1 MKEMLFILSCVVIT
15 VLFFIA
21 LIFFTDRITGWYYD
35 NQDKKRRRE
44 HPELYKLFDAV
55 NKKGGECCRWYNEQI
70 APKKREID
78 NILKDWDYYTDE
90 RKTQKEVELK
100 KLREGIQIAET
111 IDKTLE
117 SELVELR
124 EQTKD
129 YVKKHNVEWAKKMG
143 WT

>member
-1 MKEMLFILSCVVIT
+1 MKEMIFILSGMFIVV
-15 VLFFIA
+15 
-21 LIFFTDRITGWYYD
+21 LIFAAIIFITDKTVGWYYD

-44 HPELYKLFDAV
+44 HPELFRLFDMVDEKA
-55 NKKGGECCRWYNEQI
+55 GECCHWYNEQI
-70 APKKREID
+70 APMKREID
-78 NILKDWDYYTDE
+78 NILKDWDYYTDA
-90 RKTQKEVELK
+90 RKEQKEAELK
-100 KLREGIQIAET
+100 RLREDLQVAQT
-111 IDKTLE
+111 MDNALE

>member
-1 MKEMLFILSCVVIT
+1 MLFILGCVFVT
-15 VLFFIA
+15 VLFFAAI
-21 LIFFTDRITGWYYD
+21 IFFTDRITGWYYD
-35 NQDKKRRRE
+35 NRNKKREKE

-55 NKKGGECCRWYNEQI
+55 NEKCRDCCRWYNEQI

-78 NILKDWDYYTDE
+78 NILKDWNYYTNE
-90 RKTQKEVELK
+90 RRAQKEAELK
-100 KLREGIQIAET
+100 KLRADLQIAET

-129 YVKKHNVEWAKKMG
+129 YVKEHNVEWAKKMG

>member
-1 MKEMLFILSCVVIT
+1 MGFIFSSVIIVVLI
-15 VLFFIA
+15 FAAI
-21 LIFFTDRITGWYYD
+21 IFFTDKITGWCYD
-35 NQDKKRRRE
+35 NQDKKRQRE
-44 HPELYKLFDAV
+44 HPELYRLFDAV
-55 NKKGGECCRWYNEQI
+55 NEKGGECCHWYNEQI

-78 NILKDWDYYTDE
+78 NILKDWNYYTDE
-90 RKTQKEVELK
+90 RKIQKEAELK
-100 KLREGIQIAET
+100 KLREELQVAEAM
-111 IDKTLE
+111 DNVLE

>member
-1 MKEMLFILSCVVIT
+1 MVFILSGMLIVV
-15 VLFFIA
+15 
-21 LIFFTDRITGWYYD
+21 LIFAAIIFITDKTVGWYYD

-44 HPELYKLFDAV
+44 HPELFRLFDMV
-55 NKKGGECCRWYNEQI
+55 NEKAGECCHWYNEHI
-70 APKKREID
+70 SPKKREID

-90 RKTQKEVELK
+90 RRTQKEAELK
-100 KLREGIQIAET
+100 RLREDIQTAET
-111 IDKTLE
+111 IDKVLH

>member
-1 MKEMLFILSCVVIT
+1 MGFILSGMIIVV
-15 VLFFIA
+15 
-21 LIFFTDRITGWYYD
+21 LIFAAIIFITDKTIGWYYD

-44 HPELYKLFDAV
+44 HPELFRLFDMVDEKA
-55 NKKGGECCRWYNEQI
+55 GECCHWYNEQI
-70 APKKREID
+70 APMKREID
-78 NILKDWDYYTDE
+78 NILKDWDYYTDA
-90 RKTQKEVELK
+90 RKEQKEAELK
-100 KLREGIQIAET
+100 RLREDLQVAQT
-111 IDKTLE
+111 MDNVLE

>member
-1 MKEMLFILSCVVIT
+1 MVFILSGMLIVV
-15 VLFFIA
+15 
-21 LIFFTDRITGWYYD
+21 LIFAAIIFITDKTVGWYYD

-44 HPELYKLFDAV
+44 HPELFRLFDMV
-55 NKKGGECCRWYNEQI
+55 NEKAGECCHWYNEQI
-70 APKKREID
+70 SPKKREID

-90 RKTQKEVELK
+90 RRAQKETELK
-100 KLREGIQIAET
+100 RLREDLQVAQT
-111 IDKTLE
+111 MDNVLE

-129 YVKKHNVEWAKKMG
+129 YVKKHNVEWAKQMG

>member
-1 MKEMLFILSCVVIT
+1 MGFILSGMIIVV
-15 VLFFIA
+15 
-21 LIFFTDRITGWYYD
+21 LIFAAIIFITDKTVGWYYD

-44 HPELYKLFDAV
+44 HPELFRLFDMVDEKA
-55 NKKGGECCRWYNEQI
+55 GECCHWYNEQI
-70 APKKREID
+70 APMKREID
-78 NILKDWDYYTDE
+78 NILKDWDYYTDA
-90 RKTQKEVELK
+90 RRAQKEAELK
-100 KLREGIQIAET
+100 RLREDLQVAQTMDNI
-111 IDKTLE
+111 LE

>member
-1 MKEMLFILSCVVIT
+1 MKEMGFILSGMIIVV
-15 VLFFIA
+15 
-21 LIFFTDRITGWYYD
+21 LIFATIIIIINKIVGWYYD
-35 NQDKKRRRE
+35 NQDKKRQRE
-44 HPELYKLFDAV
+44 HPELYQLFDLV
-55 NKKGGECCRWYNEQI
+55 NEKGGECCRWYNEQI
-70 APKKREID
+70 SPKKREID

-90 RKTQKEVELK
+90 RRIQKETELK
-100 KLREGIQIAET
+100 RLREDIQTAET
-111 IDKTLE
+111 IDKVLH

>member
-1 MKEMLFILSCVVIT
+1 MVFILSGMLIVV
-15 VLFFIA
+15 
-21 LIFFTDRITGWYYD
+21 LIFAAIIFITDKTIGWYYD

-44 HPELYKLFDAV
+44 HPELFQLFDMV
-55 NKKGGECCRWYNEQI
+55 NEKAGECCHWYNEQI
-70 APKKREID
+70 SPKKREID

-90 RKTQKEVELK
+90 RRAQKETELK
-100 KLREGIQIAET
+100 RLREDLQVAQT
-111 IDKTLE
+111 MDNVLE

>member
-1 MKEMLFILSCVVIT
+1 MVFILSGMFIVV
-15 VLFFIA
+15 
-21 LIFFTDRITGWYYD
+21 LIFAAIIFITDKTIGWYYD

-44 HPELYKLFDAV
+44 HPELFRLFDMV
-55 NKKGGECCRWYNEQI
+55 NEKAGECCHWYNEQI
-70 APKKREID
+70 SPKKREID
-78 NILKDWDYYTDE
+78 NILKDWDYYTDA
-90 RKTQKEVELK
+90 RKEQKEAELK
-100 KLREGIQIAET
+100 RLREDLQVAQT
-111 IDKTLE
+111 MDNVLE

>member
-1 MKEMLFILSCVVIT
+1 MKEMGFIFSSIIIV
-15 VLFFIA
+15 A
-21 LIFFTDRITGWYYD
+21 LIFATIIIMTDKIVGWYYD
-35 NQDKKRRRE
+35 NRDKKRQKE
-44 HPELYKLFDAV
+44 HPELYRLFDMV
-55 NKKGGECCRWYNEQI
+55 NEKGGECCRWYNEQI
-70 APKKREID
+70 SPKKREID

-90 RKTQKEVELK
+90 RKIQKETELK
-100 KLREGIQIAET
+100 KLREGIQTAET
-111 IDKTLE
+111 IDKVLH

>member
-1 MKEMLFILSCVVIT
+1 MIFILSGMIIVV
-15 VLFFIA
+15 
-21 LIFFTDRITGWYYD
+21 LIFAAIIFIIDKTVGWYYD

-44 HPELYKLFDAV
+44 HPELFRLFDMV
-55 NKKGGECCRWYNEQI
+55 NEKAGECCHWYNEQI
-70 APKKREID
+70 SPKKREID

-90 RKTQKEVELK
+90 RRTQKEAELK
-100 KLREGIQIAET
+100 RLREELQVAQT
-111 IDKTLE
+111 MDNALE

>member
-1 MKEMLFILSCVVIT
+1 MVFILSGMLIVV
-15 VLFFIA
+15 
-21 LIFFTDRITGWYYD
+21 LIFAAIIFITDKTVGWYYD

-44 HPELYKLFDAV
+44 HPELFRLFDMV
-55 NKKGGECCRWYNEQI
+55 NEKGGECCHWYNEQI
-70 APKKREID
+70 SPKKREID

-90 RKTQKEVELK
+90 RRTQKEAELK
-100 KLREGIQIAET
+100 RLREDLQVAQT
-111 IDKTLE
+111 MDNVLE

>member
-1 MKEMLFILSCVVIT
+1 MGFILSSMIIVVLLFAAIIFIT
-15 VLFFIA
+15 DKVV
-21 LIFFTDRITGWYYD
+21 GWYYN

-44 HPELYKLFDAV
+44 HPELFRLFDMVDEKA
-55 NKKGGECCRWYNEQI
+55 GECCHWYNEQI
-70 APKKREID
+70 APMKREID
-78 NILKDWDYYTDE
+78 NILKDWDYYTDA
-90 RKTQKEVELK
+90 RKEQKEAELK
-100 KLREGIQIAET
+100 RLREDLQVAHT
-111 IDKTLE
+111 MDNVLE

>member
-1 MKEMLFILSCVVIT
+1 MIFILSGMIIVV
-15 VLFFIA
+15 
-21 LIFFTDRITGWYYD
+21 LIFAAIIFITDKTIGWYYD

-44 HPELYKLFDAV
+44 HPELFQLFDMV
-55 NKKGGECCRWYNEQI
+55 NEKAGECCHWYNEQI
-70 APKKREID
+70 SPKKREID

-90 RKTQKEVELK
+90 RRAQKETELK
-100 KLREGIQIAET
+100 RLREDLQVAQT
-111 IDKTLE
+111 MDNVLE

-129 YVKKHNVEWAKKMG
+129 NVKKHNVEWAKKMG

>member
-1 MKEMLFILSCVVIT
+1 MIFILSGMIIVV
-15 VLFFIA
+15 
-21 LIFFTDRITGWYYD
+21 LIFAAIIFITDKVIGWYYD
-35 NQDKKRRRE
+35 NQDKKRKRE
-44 HPELYKLFDAV
+44 HPELFRLFDMVDEKA
-55 NKKGGECCRWYNEQI
+55 GECCHWYNEQI
-70 APKKREID
+70 SPKKREID

-90 RKTQKEVELK
+90 RRTQKEAELK
-100 KLREGIQIAET
+100 RLREDLQVAQT
-111 IDKTLE
+111 MDNVLE

>member
-1 MKEMLFILSCVVIT
+1 MVFILSGMIIVV
-15 VLFFIA
+15 
-21 LIFFTDRITGWYYD
+21 LIFAAIIFITDKTVGWYYD

-44 HPELYKLFDAV
+44 HPELFRLFDMV
-55 NKKGGECCRWYNEQI
+55 NEKAGECCHWYNEQI
-70 APKKREID
+70 SPKKREID
-78 NILKDWDYYTDE
+78 NILKDWDYYTDA
-90 RKTQKEVELK
+90 RKEQKEAELK
-100 KLREGIQIAET
+100 RLREDLQVAQT
-111 IDKTLE
+111 MDNVLE